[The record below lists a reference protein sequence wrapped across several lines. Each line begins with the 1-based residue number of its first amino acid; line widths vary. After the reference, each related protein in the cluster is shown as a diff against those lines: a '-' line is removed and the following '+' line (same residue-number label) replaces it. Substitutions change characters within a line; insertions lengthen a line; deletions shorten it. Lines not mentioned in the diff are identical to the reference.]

1 MTALYDDETV
11 YEPMR
16 PARNGGGGGRRALKV
31 LLGIVVVGLLMA
43 GAAGFWVVTQIS
55 GSSGGSEVAI
65 ELPRGSSTA
74 RIAAILDEE
83 EVISSARLFRLYTR
97 FTGAGPFQ
105 AGSYKFRKDQSFS
118 SVVKTLDEGPEL
130 VFQRLTIPEG
140 YTLVQIAERVGRMPG
155 RSAEKFLE
163 VARSGSVRSQFQPAD
178 SVNLEGLLLAETY
191 EFEPKD
197 DETAVLKRM
206 VEAFEAVAIEVG
218 LDQSAAK
225 VGLSPYQAVIVAS
238 LIEEEAKIPED
249 RPKMARVIYNRIAR
263 KERLGIDATLRYG
276 LNRPTQPLRVSDL
289 ESDTPYNTRKFA
301 GLPPTPIAAPGRAAL
316 EATMNPAEGPWIF
329 YVLDPDQSRTPKG
342 GHFFTDSAREFEQ
355 VKAQCRKAGLGCG

>member
-1 MTALYDDETV
+1 MTVLYDDEAV

-16 PARNGGGGGRRALKV
+16 TPSGGGGRRLLKV
-31 LLGIVVVGLLMA
+31 FLALLVAGLLLA
-43 GAAGFWVVTQIS
+43 SAVGFWVVKQI
-55 GSSGGSEVAI
+55 GGSPGGAEVAI
-65 ELPRGSSTA
+65 ELPLGSSTA

-83 EVISSARLFRLYTR
+83 GVISSARLFRLYTR
-97 FTGAGPFQ
+97 VTGAGPFQ
-105 AGSYKFRKDQSFS
+105 AGGYTFKKDQSFS
-118 SVVKTLDEGPEL
+118 SVVKTLDKGPQR
-130 VFQRLTIPEG
+130 VFQRLTVPEG
-140 YTLVQIAERVGRMPG
+140 LTLVQIAERVGKLPG

-163 VARSGSVRSQFQPAD
+163 VARSGSIRSQFQPAD
-178 SVNLEGLLLAETY
+178 SVNLEGLTLAETY

-197 DETAVLKRM
+197 DEAAILKRL
-206 VEAFEAVAIEVG
+206 VEAFDAVAVEVG
-218 LDQSAAK
+218 LDQAPTK
-225 VGLSPYQAVIVAS
+225 LGLTPYQAVIVAS

-249 RPKMARVIYNRIAR
+249 RPKMARVIYNRLAR

-289 ESDTPYNTRKFA
+289 DSDTPYNTRKFA

-316 EATMNPAEGPWIF
+316 EATMSPADGPWIF

-342 GHFFTDSAREFEQ
+342 GHFFTDSAREFEV

>member
-1 MTALYDDETV
+1 MTALYDDEAV

-16 PARNGGGGGRRALKV
+16 PARDGGGGRRWLKALLAV
-31 LLGIVVVGLLMA
+31 AVVGLLVA
-43 GAAGFWVVTQIS
+43 GAAGFWVVKQIS
-55 GSSGGSEVAI
+55 GSPGGAEVAI

-83 EVISSARLFRLYTR
+83 GVISSARLFRLYTR

-105 AGSYKFRKDQSFS
+105 AGGYTFRKHQSFS
-118 SVVKTLDEGPEL
+118 SVVDTLDDGPKL
-130 VFQRLTIPEG
+130 VFQRLTVPEG
-140 YTLVQIAERVGRMPG
+140 LTLVQIADRVGKLPG

-163 VARSGSVRSQFQPAD
+163 VARSGTVRSAYQPPD
-178 SVNLEGLLLAETY
+178 STNLEGLTLAETY

-197 DETAVLKRM
+197 DEAAILRRM
-206 VEAFEAVAIEVG
+206 VEAFDAVAVEVG
-218 LDQSAAK
+218 LDQAPAR
-225 VGLSPYQAVIVAS
+225 VGLTPYQAVIVAS

-249 RPKMARVIYNRIAR
+249 RPKMARVVYNRIAR

-276 LNRPTQPLRVSDL
+276 LNRPTQPLRQSDL
-289 ESDTPYNTRKFA
+289 DSDTPYNTRKFA

-316 EATMNPAEGPWIF
+316 EATMNPVPGPWIF
-329 YVLDPDQSRTPKG
+329 YVLDPDESRTPKG